1 MNRPEFSIGR
11 KKELCSYAVTD
22 NPAISRVHAVLRI
35 SGGAVTLCDNESL
48 NQTFL
53 NGTEL
58 PKGGTAVLKN
68 GDEFSV
74 ADERFIIRMEFRE
87 IPQK

>member
-1 MNRPEFSIGR
+1 M
-11 KKELCSYAVTD
+11 
-22 NPAISRVHAVLRI
+22 
-35 SGGAVTLCDNESL
+35 SL